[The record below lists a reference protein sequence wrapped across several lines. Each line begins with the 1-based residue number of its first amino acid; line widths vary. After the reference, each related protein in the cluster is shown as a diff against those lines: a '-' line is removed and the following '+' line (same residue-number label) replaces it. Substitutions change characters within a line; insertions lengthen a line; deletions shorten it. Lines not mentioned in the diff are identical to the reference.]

1 MKHSYKITHFIC
13 ETEIVELIEISED
26 TIVEFFETSCLT
38 YINEYDY
45 QGSTC
50 IRLYID
56 IQK

>member
-1 MKHSYKITHFIC
+1 MKYKYKITHFIR

-26 TIVEFFETSCLT
+26 TIVEFFETSFLF

-50 IRLYID
+50 IRL
-56 IQK
+56 